1 MRLGYRAV
9 MNTLLVG
16 PLMFFAL
23 FTLWN
28 AFVFKKLRSF
38 NRVRLPEKL
47 PKVSL
52 LVPARNEEDNL
63 EVLLPSLIA
72 QDYPNLE
79 IIVLND
85 HSTDRTRAVAD
96 RFASTH
102 ARLRVI
108 EGGEMLEGWMGKPNA
123 CRQLAQFASGELL
136 LFTDAD
142 TVWKPNGAS
151 LVVKAFQRTRAD
163 ALSAWPEQVLQ
174 GNLSRLMQPF
184 MAWSLV
190 GLLPISLVP
199 DPRFPDVVS
208 ANGQLIAF
216 KRECFDA
223 IDGFEAGRAS
233 VLEDMA
239 MARAVSRAGMRFW
252 LLNGAGTVKCKMY
265 SSSREVFSGFAKSAY
280 TNLGANPLALIASI
294 VLFCWFF
301 IGPWVWLIS
310 TGINGDDTL
319 WPWVAVFL
327 SLFTRVVS
335 DITFAYPPVL
345 SLLQPFAVVAWTVIA
360 VVSAWRYTT
369 GRVRWKGRVYDLRAN
384 EAKPKRP

>member
-1 MRLGYRAV
+1 
-9 MNTLLVG
+9 MNFLLVG

-28 AFVFKKLRSF
+28 AFVFKKLLSF
-38 NRVRLPEKL
+38 RREPLPAN
-47 PKVSL
+47 PPSVSL
-52 LVPARNEEDNL
+52 LIPARNEQDNL
-63 EVLLPSLIA
+63 GVLLPSLIV

-79 IIVLND
+79 IIVLDD
-85 HSTDRTRAVAD
+85 HSTDGTRAVAEG
-96 RFASTH
+96 FAGQH
-102 ARLRVI
+102 PKLRVLD
-108 EGGEMLEGWMGKPNA
+108 GGPLEPGWMGKPNA
-123 CRQLAQFASGELL
+123 CRQLAEVATGELL

-142 TVWKPNGAS
+142 TVWTPNGVS

-216 KRECFDA
+216 RRECFET
-223 IDGFEAGRAS
+223 IGGFEAGRAN

-239 MARAVSRAGMRFW
+239 MARAVNRAGLRFW

-265 SSSREVFSGFAKSAY
+265 SSSREVFSGFAKAAY
-280 TNLGANPLALIASI
+280 TNLGANPLALVAAIAA
-294 VLFCWFF
+294 FFWFF
-301 IGPWVWLIS
+301 LGPWVWLIS
-310 TGINGDDTL
+310 SLIQGGNPT
-319 WPWVAVFL
+319 WPLVAVFL
-327 SLFTRVVS
+327 SLFTRAVS
-335 DITFAYPPVL
+335 DVTFAYPPVL
-345 SLLQPFAVVAWTVIA
+345 ALLQPLAVIAWAVIA
-360 VVSAWRYTT
+360 VVSAWKHTT
-369 GRVRWKGRVYDLRAN
+369 GRVRWKGRVYDLRG
-384 EAKPKRP
+384 EAKPKKP